1 MRQRMDNVFMA
12 HKGCHMNGR
21 QAGLQITDTMIN
33 MKHKKTLKT
42 KSATKFYPE
51 HQNQTTMR
59 SIPSNY
65 YVLNGTEE

>member
-1 MRQRMDNVFMA
+1 
-12 HKGCHMNGR
+12 MNGR